1 MRALAAFVSLTL
13 ACSAIASHPIAAPGA
28 DGLPAA
34 PAPVPVQVPPSPEA
48 PAPPPPETPAPPL
61 SSPERIATDTPKT
74 TVLGN
79 TFVAPAGWSFLVRGA
94 ATVLEAPEGDS
105 RIALV
110 DIHAEDADG
119 AVALAWTHFGE
130 EKKWPLL
137 PIAARKPSG
146 PQAQ

>member
-13 ACSAIASHPIAAPGA
+13 ACSAIALHPIAAPGA

-34 PAPVPVQVPPSPEA
+34 PAPVPLQVPPSPEA

-79 TFVAPAGWSFLVRGA
+79 TFVAPAPPAQRPAAGDVRGQEGA
-94 ATVLEAPEGDS
+94 RSRRGADRQADRFRRDRAEAD
-105 RIALV
+105 RR
-110 DIHAEDADG
+110 
-119 AVALAWTHFGE
+119 
-130 EKKWPLL
+130 
-137 PIAARKPSG
+137 ARCLHRPSSG
-146 PQAQ
+146 R